1 LIAFLF
7 AGNPLVVG
15 WLASNVGGQSKKV
28 SFVLLPLGLFILSSE
43 THPSSF
49 SDLQSTLVAMYQVGS
64 SVGVSRVF
72 PNFGLDHIASLDLEL
87 TPSPSPLP
95 PSVLPQNIVGPLLF
109 STDQAPR
116 YKKGLSAVLGLFVAV
131 VGIVVLMAFMFLFLN
146 KKKEA
151 ERVRNGKREYTPSCL
166 LFLLPILPESSSN
179 FSTRVST
186 KLTPSPPEIVRSLL
200 QPLKSTIDPWTQSTE
215 LTTPTTT
222 TRLLGRELLWEETR
236 SRVSRVVSFVLLPL
250 SSSVADSPT
259 SFPSPTDISD
269 FKNDEFVYLI

>member
-1 LIAFLF
+1 
-7 AGNPLVVG
+7 
-15 WLASNVGGQSKKV
+15 V